1 MCRVCLQAVLEATWP
16 SDMTNSSQ
24 LMWNKLRNVIVG
36 AALFKKAGK
45 KSARRRLSSNV
56 DFLSTDKA
64 EGMEHA
70 LSRSSLDSSHS
81 QDTEA
86 AHSDCKLILI
96 YGLMKLYNLINNC
109 LFLWVATKGSSV
121 SDLPGF
127 GSFEMKAKL
136 LRQNSIVK
144 DQATLSMLQSE
155 ELDQTPSNPR

>member
-1 MCRVCLQAVLEATWP
+1 MIILRILVDHLSLLCLQAVLEATWP

-56 DFLSTDKA
+56 DFLTADKT
-64 EGMEHA
+64 ECMEHA

-86 AHSDCKLILI
+86 AHSDCKLI
-96 YGLMKLYNLINNC
+96 
-109 LFLWVATKGSSV
+109 FFT
-121 SDLPGF
+121 
-127 GSFEMKAKL
+127 
-136 LRQNSIVK
+136 
-144 DQATLSMLQSE
+144 
-155 ELDQTPSNPR
+155 

>member
-1 MCRVCLQAVLEATWP
+1 MKILINLLTCLQAVLEATWP

-56 DFLSTDKA
+56 DFLTADKT
-64 EGMEHA
+64 ECMEHA

-86 AHSDCKLILI
+86 AHSDCKLILYVFYVVYI
-96 YGLMKLYNLINNC
+96 SI
-109 LFLWVATKGSSV
+109 
-121 SDLPGF
+121 
-127 GSFEMKAKL
+127 
-136 LRQNSIVK
+136 LRR
-144 DQATLSMLQSE
+144 LH
-155 ELDQTPSNPR
+155 

>member
-1 MCRVCLQAVLEATWP
+1 MCSCNWNCNVHLTYSQAVLEATWP

-56 DFLSTDKA
+56 DFLIADKTD
-64 EGMEHA
+64 GMEHA

-86 AHSDCKLILI
+86 AHSDCE
-96 YGLMKLYNLINNC
+96 
-109 LFLWVATKGSSV
+109 SSF
-121 SDLPGF
+121 D
-127 GSFEMKAKL
+127 MAAKS
-136 LRQNSIVK
+136 QHSQK
-144 DQATLSMLQSE
+144 
-155 ELDQTPSNPR
+155 